1 MHGIYYW
8 ASWDGDATCWWDGDS
23 NWQFGRHR
31 SLNIG
36 TTPQKWIFFTLVPD
50 TGYERENHFKVCMI
64 VNYVEAWTLKA
75 NVQMTVIQHCR
86 IRSHCS
92 PKKGP
97 FASSFYLSYK
107 CDYLKDSLLVD
118 TFQKEKDNSLVKYT
132 LDTRLLNYCG
142 KIRKKCRPDPF
153 WGSSAKGH
161 WKQLFCGPRIL
172 QRAPVP
178 KKGHFLRPTKGLCWC
193 ISIQHCPFVP
203 FWLKWPS
210 ERIGF
215 KTKWLTMNN
224 WRQCNSTMQLNF
236 VTRGRKKTIP
246 ATISPVKSEA
256 RQGGVMARTVK
267 YFGGSSAMRWTWGR
281 RWSHKVFHATPP
293 PTRKRS
299 SSILI
304 KLMCDDVNEERTD
317 WKANNVKY

>member
-8 ASWDGDATCWWDGDS
+8 ASWDGDATCWWNGDS

-118 TFQKEKDNSLVKYT
+118 TFEKEKDNSLGEPSS
-132 LDTRLLNYCG
+132 TR
-142 KIRKKCRPDPF
+142 
-153 WGSSAKGH
+153 SAV
-161 WKQLFCGPRIL
+161 FIGPR
-172 QRAPVP
+172 
-178 KKGHFLRPTKGLCWC
+178 
-193 ISIQHCPFVP
+193 
-203 FWLKWPS
+203 
-210 ERIGF
+210 
-215 KTKWLTMNN
+215 
-224 WRQCNSTMQLNF
+224 
-236 VTRGRKKTIP
+236 
-246 ATISPVKSEA
+246 
-256 RQGGVMARTVK
+256 
-267 YFGGSSAMRWTWGR
+267 YTWGPIYG
-281 RWSHKVFHATPP
+281 SQVSLT
-293 PTRKRS
+293 
-299 SSILI
+299 
-304 KLMCDDVNEERTD
+304 E
-317 WKANNVKY
+317 